1 MEAGLRTPLLDMFR
15 RGEVSREIKMLAARG
30 ALAPRAHEQLSLL
43 AELVNDTDFE
53 IRLAA
58 EETIEAIPR
67 VALEAFLARSDTSR
81 ALKDFFSSRGIQP
94 GQVAAAD
101 SDEPLIDRS
110 SGEDGQ
116 PEEGDGTEGKMGAV
130 QRLAAMTV
138 SERMGAAMKGSREER
153 AILIRDPNKLVSVA
167 VLSSPKLNE
176 SEVENFAKMANVS
189 DEVLRIIGQT
199 RAWVKNYGVA
209 SSLTK
214 NPKTP
219 LAVSLHLMQR
229 LTDRDLKMI
238 TLDRNVQEP
247 LRIAARKRLTEGK
260 RQ

>member
-43 AELVNDTDFE
+43 VELIDDADLE

-58 EETIEAIPR
+58 QETLEAIPR
-67 VALEAFLARSDTSR
+67 PALEAFLARSDTSSG
-81 ALKDFFSSRGIQP
+81 LKAFFASRGIQP
-94 GQVAAAD
+94 AEVAAAD
-101 SDEPLIDRS
+101 SDEPLVDRATTEPQR
-110 SGEDGQ
+110 EDCDGA
-116 PEEGDGTEGKMGAV
+116 EEKRGAV

-138 SERMGAAMKGSREER
+138 SERMSAAMKGSREER

-176 SEVENFAKMANVS
+176 SEVESFAKMANVS
-189 DEVLRIIGQT
+189 DEVLRIIGLT

-209 SSLTK
+209 SALTK

-219 LAVSLHLMQR
+219 LAVSLNLVQR
-229 LTDRDLKMI
+229 LNERDLKMI

-247 LRIAARKRLTEGK
+247 LRIAARKRLADGK
-260 RQ
+260 RA

>member
-15 RGEVSREIKMLAARG
+15 RGEVSREVKMLAARG

-43 AELVNDTDFE
+43 VELVNDADFE
-53 IRLAA
+53 IRVSA

-67 VALEAFLARSDTSR
+67 EALEAFLARSDASPT
-81 ALKDFFSSRGIQP
+81 LKAFFAERGVQP
-94 GQVAAAD
+94 GEVAATD
-101 SDEPLIDRS
+101 SDQPLVDRS
-110 SGEDGQ
+110 ITEEQLED
-116 PEEGDGTEGKMGAV
+116 GDGTEEKKGAV

-138 SERMGAAMKGSREER
+138 SERMSVAMKGSREER

-167 VLSSPKLNE
+167 VLSSPKVNG
-176 SEVENFAKMANVS
+176 SEVESFAKMANVS
-189 DEVLRIIGQT
+189 DEVLRTIGQT
-199 RAWVKNYGVA
+199 RAWVKNYAVA

-219 LAVSLHLMQR
+219 LAVSLNLVQR

-247 LRIAARKRLTEGK
+247 LRIAARKRLSEGK

>member
-15 RGEVSREIKMLAARG
+15 RGEVSREVKMLAARG

-43 AELVNDTDFE
+43 AELVNDADFE

-58 EETIEAIPR
+58 EETIEAVPR
-67 VALEAFLARSDTSR
+67 AALEAFLARSDTSM

-101 SDEPLIDRS
+101 SDEPLIDRG

-116 PEEGDGTEGKMGAV
+116 PGEGDGTEEKMGAV

>member
-1 MEAGLRTPLLDMFR
+1 
-15 RGEVSREIKMLAARG
+15 MLAARG

-43 AELVNDTDFE
+43 VELVNDADFE
-53 IRLAA
+53 IRVSA

-67 VALEAFLARSDTSR
+67 EALEAFLARSDASPT
-81 ALKDFFSSRGIQP
+81 LKAFFAERGVQP
-94 GQVAAAD
+94 GEVAATD
-101 SDEPLIDRS
+101 SDQPLVDRS
-110 SGEDGQ
+110 ITEEQLED
-116 PEEGDGTEGKMGAV
+116 GDGTEEKKGAV

-138 SERMGAAMKGSREER
+138 SERMSVAMKGSREER

-167 VLSSPKLNE
+167 VLSSPKVNG
-176 SEVENFAKMANVS
+176 SEVESFAKMANVS
-189 DEVLRIIGQT
+189 DEVLRTIGQT
-199 RAWVKNYGVA
+199 RAWVKNYAVA

-219 LAVSLHLMQR
+219 LAVSLNLVQR

-247 LRIAARKRLTEGK
+247 LRIAARKRLSEGK

>member
-1 MEAGLRTPLLDMFR
+1 
-15 RGEVSREIKMLAARG
+15 MLAARG

-43 AELVNDTDFE
+43 VELVNDADLE
-53 IRLAA
+53 IRVSA

-67 VALEAFLARSDTSR
+67 EALEAFLARSDASPT
-81 ALKDFFSSRGIQP
+81 LKAFFAERGVQP
-94 GQVAAAD
+94 GEVVATD
-101 SDEPLIDRS
+101 SDQPLVDRS
-110 SGEDGQ
+110 ITEEQLED
-116 PEEGDGTEGKMGAV
+116 GDGTEEKKGAV

-138 SERMGAAMKGSREER
+138 SERMSVAMKGSREER

-167 VLSSPKLNE
+167 VLSSPKVNE
-176 SEVENFAKMANVS
+176 SEVESFAKMANVS
-189 DEVLRIIGQT
+189 DEVLRTIGQT
-199 RAWVKNYGVA
+199 RAWVKNYAVA

-219 LAVSLHLMQR
+219 LAVSLNLVQR

-247 LRIAARKRLTEGK
+247 LRIAARKRLSEGK

>member
-1 MEAGLRTPLLDMFR
+1 
-15 RGEVSREIKMLAARG
+15 MLAARG

-43 AELVNDTDFE
+43 VELVKDADFE
-53 IRLAA
+53 IRLSA
-58 EETIEAIPR
+58 EETLEAIPR
-67 VALEAFLARSDTSR
+67 EALEAFLARSDASPT
-81 ALKDFFSSRGIQP
+81 LKAFFAERGVQP
-94 GQVAAAD
+94 GEVAATD
-101 SDEPLIDRS
+101 SDQPLVDRSITEEPLE
-110 SGEDGQ
+110 G
-116 PEEGDGTEGKMGAV
+116 GDGTEEKKGAV

-138 SERMGAAMKGSREER
+138 SERMNTAMKGSREER

-167 VLSSPKLNE
+167 VLSSPKLND
-176 SEVENFAKMANVS
+176 SEVESFAKMANVS

-209 SSLTK
+209 SSLTR

-219 LAVSLHLMQR
+219 LAVSLNLVQR

-247 LRIAARKRLTEGK
+247 LRIAARKRLTDGK